1 MTFLNRS
8 PFPISFLFH
17 QLWSV
22 VGYRGVKVFK
32 NQKQKKTIIKK
43 PAELNQPVYFKDVLI
58 SEWKT
63 GKVLHWVKGYAYIS
77 TGGKK
82 KAMGSFQIDK
92 NQT

>member
-1 MTFLNRS
+1 MLMN
-8 PFPISFLFH
+8 
-17 QLWSV
+17 
-22 VGYRGVKVFK
+22 
-32 NQKQKKTIIKK
+32 KKLCLMIVEKT
-43 PAELNQPVYFKDVLI
+43 AELNQPVYFKDVLI

-92 NQT
+92 NQS